1 MILSPKSIRELKGIL
16 VKDYGRSVSDEEAQ
30 ELGVGLLRISRV
42 ALGVLAR
49 KKDGPAS

>member
-1 MILSPKSIRELKGIL
+1 MNLSSKSIRELKGIL
-16 VKDYGRSVSDEEAQ
+16 EKDYGQHLSDEDAQ
-30 ELGVGLLRISRV
+30 ELGVSLLRISRV